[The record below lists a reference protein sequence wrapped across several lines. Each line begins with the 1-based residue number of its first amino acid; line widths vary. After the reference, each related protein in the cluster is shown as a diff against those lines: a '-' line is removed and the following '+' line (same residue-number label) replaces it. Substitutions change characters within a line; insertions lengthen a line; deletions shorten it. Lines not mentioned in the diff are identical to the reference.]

1 MANVHICTDKNV
13 LFSQAADLFVK
24 LANEAITSRGRFCVA
39 LSGGSTPRGVHTLL
53 ASEAYRQTVA
63 WQKVYCFWGDERCVA
78 PTHKDSNYRM
88 ADETLLSQVP
98 IPQENVHRIRA
109 ERDPAEAANCYE
121 QTLRQVFGVH
131 TGTQPQFDL
140 VFLGMGAD
148 GHTASLFPGTP
159 VLHAEDHLVT
169 AHFVEKLDAWRVTLT
184 AAMIN
189 NSAYIAFLVAGED
202 KAATLKAVVEG
213 DGQPEQY
220 PSQLIQPTHGRLLWL
235 VDQAAAGQLS
245 L

>member
-1 MANVHICTDKNV
+1 
-13 LFSQAADLFVK
+13 
-24 LANEAITSRGRFCVA
+24 
-39 LSGGSTPRGVHTLL
+39 
-53 ASEAYRQTVA
+53 
-63 WQKVYCFWGDERCVA
+63 
-78 PTHKDSNYRM
+78 M

-109 ERDPAEAANCYE
+109 EHDPAEAAKRYE
-121 QTLRQVFGVH
+121 QTLRQVFGVQG
-131 TGTQPQFDL
+131 GTRPQFDL

-159 VLHAEDHLVT
+159 ALHNEDHLVT
-169 AHFVEKLDAWRVTLT
+169 ANFIEKLDAWRVTLT
-184 AAMIN
+184 AAVIN

-220 PSQLIQPTHGRLLWL
+220 PSQLIYPTHGRLLWL